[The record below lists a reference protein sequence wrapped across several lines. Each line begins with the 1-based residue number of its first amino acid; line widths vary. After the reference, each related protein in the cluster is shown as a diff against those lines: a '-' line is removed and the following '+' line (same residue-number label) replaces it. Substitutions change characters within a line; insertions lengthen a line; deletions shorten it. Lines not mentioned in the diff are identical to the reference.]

1 MLLSLL
7 WSEGRAKE
15 ERRRSDKKT
24 RENPFYRTKT
34 LLSQYPDV
42 WKQRVWE
49 RNPALNKRVKIE
61 NCVLNRNVIFPKNE
75 VLGEIILTG
84 WFYIIHFDDYFYP
97 DPSSAGIMVS
107 DNDDYIKY
115 GAGYST
121 IQEFRRA
128 NVDKSIKGV
137 YDVIVNTKP
146 EVVFSIS
153 PTANNE
159 YNFNTLYA
167 DVTKWC
173 RESWIDVVIP

>member
-1 MLLSLL
+1 
-7 WSEGRAKE
+7 
-15 ERRRSDKKT
+15 
-24 RENPFYRTKT
+24 
-34 LLSQYPDV
+34 
-42 WKQRVWE
+42 
-49 RNPALNKRVKIE
+49 
-61 NCVLNRNVIFPKNE
+61 
-75 VLGEIILTG
+75 
-84 WFYIIHFDDYFYP
+84 
-97 DPSSAGIMVS
+97 MVS